1 MYCLQL
7 STSDWLLRRLL
18 KVSITIKEAQAT
30 LNHWCQKANPYK
42 PGRKYTMAFFQKQW
56 ESERRANIEN
66 SKDIKICQQIE
77 LGRLLCLEDLH
88 YKVWLEDGTH
98 EERAADWLERVQQLG
113 IEIAAQ
119 RQKVGLPDC
128 FTHLSKDAVDLLL
141 KVWFAKTEV
150 RRRFLALRA
159 EQRPLDPENRVGG
172 SSHLG
177 THEKE
182 QIMDAIQ
189 KRTRTMKKAL
199 TNYNNMAQQFADK
212 FPEHPTSPVQRAM
225 RWATTSFDRLWN
237 ILEHLAHSDILPDAI
252 QPFLEHN
259 IISSAS
265 LHAKVSIVKGVL
277 HNELT
282 RVARLSFR
290 WNSKIKEVFLKTE
303 AQVGDMQLLAQ
314 WQLQLRKMEVLRLNG
329 FGLTKAGDFEHLM
342 PRVPVRHDIIPDGVR
357 EGGPEE
363 PEDGDL
369 SDINEEEWAQGI
381 DEGMMQNIIN
391 AVGNEEPS

>member
-30 LNHWCQKANPYK
+30 LDHWCQKANPYE
-42 PGRKYTMAFFQKQW
+42 PGRKYTMAFFRKQW

-66 SKDIKICQQIE
+66 SKDIKIRQQIE

-113 IEIAAQ
+113 IEIDAQ

-172 SSHLG
+172 SSHL
-177 THEKE
+177 
-182 QIMDAIQ
+182 
-189 KRTRTMKKAL
+189 
-199 TNYNNMAQQFADK
+199 
-212 FPEHPTSPVQRAM
+212 
-225 RWATTSFDRLWN
+225 
-237 ILEHLAHSDILPDAI
+237 DILPDAI

-314 WQLQLRKMEVLRLNG
+314 WQLQLRKMEGLRSNG
-329 FGLTKAGDFEHLM
+329 FGSTKAGDFEHLM
-342 PRVPVRHDIIPDGVR
+342 PRVPVQHDIIPDGVR

-381 DEGMMQNIIN
+381 DEGMMQNIIH
-391 AVGNEEPS
+391 AVGNKEPS